1 MTIDKWQKDK
11 KHATRN
17 THISYCT
24 SHILKTQKPMNIH
37 TGERVALKNLTP
49 EELEKFVTTF
59 GEKPYRAR
67 QIMAWVY
74 QHHAA
79 SFEAMTNLPHALRA
93 QLAARFYLNCFTA
106 RQVTTSSDGTH
117 KFLFTMH
124 DGNCIE
130 SVLIPERKHLTICVS
145 TQVGCALGCTFCLTG
160 TRGLIRNLT
169 ASEIV
174 SQICA
179 IRKDFLLESDTVNI
193 VFMGM
198 GEPLA
203 NYENTRRAIY
213 ILTDPV
219 GCNISHRRITVST
232 AGLIPEIRRL
242 GDDLPVNLAIS
253 LNAATNTLRNA
264 LMPINKKYPLDELL
278 AAASKAILPSRK
290 RITFEY
296 ILMRNVNDSL
306 EDARALASLLRGVR
320 CKINLIPLNEHAA
333 TDFKSPDSTTVERFR
348 SFLASRHFTALVR
361 YSKGNDIAAACGQL
375 GLGT

>member
-1 MTIDKWQKDK
+1 
-11 KHATRN
+11 
-17 THISYCT
+17 
-24 SHILKTQKPMNIH
+24 MNIY
-37 TGERVALKNLTP
+37 TGERVALKNFTA
-49 EELEKFVTTF
+49 EELEGFVTTL
-59 GEKPYRAR
+59 GEKSYRAR
-67 QIMAWVY
+67 QIMEWVY
-74 QHHAA
+74 QHHAS
-79 SFEAMTNLPHALRA
+79 SFEEMTSLPHALRA
-93 QLAARFYLNCFTA
+93 QLTARFYLNCFTA
-106 RQVTTSSDGTH
+106 RKVTTSSDGTH
-117 KFLFTMH
+117 KFLFTMN

-130 SVLIPERKHLTICVS
+130 SVLIPEKKHLTICVS

-160 TRGLIRNLT
+160 TRGLVRNLT

-179 IRKDFLLESDTVNI
+179 IRKDFLRESDTLNI

-203 NYENTRRAIY
+203 NYENTRRAIC

-232 AGLIPEIRRL
+232 AGLVPEIRRL

-253 LNAATNTLRNA
+253 LNAATDTLRNA
-264 LMPINKKYPLDELL
+264 LMPINKKYPLKELL
-278 AAASKAILPSRK
+278 AAASNAILPSRK

-306 EDARALASLLRGVR
+306 EDARALASLLRGIR
-320 CKINLIPLNEHAA
+320 CKINLIPLNEHGA

-348 SFLASRHFTALVR
+348 AYLASQHFTSLVR

-375 GLGT
+375 GLGA

>member
-1 MTIDKWQKDK
+1 
-11 KHATRN
+11 
-17 THISYCT
+17 
-24 SHILKTQKPMNIH
+24 MNIH
-37 TGERVALKNLTP
+37 TGERVALKNLTA
-49 EELEKFVTTF
+49 EELEGFVATL

-67 QIMAWVY
+67 QIMEWIY
-74 QHHAA
+74 QHHAS
-79 SFEAMTNLPHALRA
+79 SFEEMTNLPKALRA
-93 QLAARFYLNCFTA
+93 QLDARSYLSCLTA
-106 RQVTTSSDGTH
+106 RKVTTSSDGTH
-117 KFLFTMH
+117 KFLFTLN
-124 DGNCIE
+124 DGSCIE
-130 SVLIPERKHLTICVS
+130 SVLIPEKKHLTICVS

-160 TRGLIRNLT
+160 TRGLTRNLR

-203 NYENTRRAIY
+203 NYDNTRKAIY
-213 ILTDPV
+213 ILTDPF
-219 GCNISHRRITVST
+219 GCNVSHRRITVST

-242 GDDLPVNLAIS
+242 GHDLPVNLAIS
-253 LNAATNTLRNA
+253 LNAATNTLRNK

-278 AAASKAILPSRK
+278 VAASKAFLPSRK

-296 ILMRNVNDSL
+296 ILMGNVNDSL
-306 EDARALASLLRGVR
+306 KDARALASLLRGVR
-320 CKINLIPLNEHAA
+320 CKINLIPLNEHTA
-333 TDFKSPDSTTVERFR
+333 TDFKSPDSATVERFR
-348 SFLASRHFTALVR
+348 EFLVSQNFTALVR